1 MRSSG
6 QRLVEDDPVALV
18 VINHRAPFVGV
29 VVGAL
34 HDAAATFL
42 HGLGRGVYVVGLD
55 ADHDLPGN
63 GMVDRG
69 RQCEGDGPAVEGG
82 EVGAVA
88 KLQRHA
94 QGLAVEPDRLVQVVG
109 RQDYHLYLLLAH
121 PFPPAARRHRNR
133 MSASVDEAMTTS
145 KRQRVYAA
153 VAWLAAGLAYLTLEG
168 IAAAGFSPHFNF
180 APKFLTALRV

>member
-1 MRSSG
+1 MALAAMAFIG

-18 VINHRAPFVGV
+18 VIDHRAAFVGV

-34 HDAAATFL
+34 HDAAATVL
-42 HGLGRGVYVVGLD
+42 HSLGRRVDVVGLD

-69 RQCEGDGPAVEGG
+69 CQCKGDWPAVEGG

-109 RQDYHLYLLLAH
+109 RQDDHLDLLLAH
-121 PFPPAARRHRNR
+121 
-133 MSASVDEAMTTS
+133 
-145 KRQRVYAA
+145 
-153 VAWLAAGLAYLTLEG
+153 
-168 IAAAGFSPHFNF
+168 
-180 APKFLTALRV
+180 